1 MLKTYLAKA
10 TENVTTGVKWNH
22 HTVSCTVNGQRLVT
36 CNVNARKVFKKYWLW
51 EYAISSIF

>member
-1 MLKTYLAKA
+1 MLKKYLAKA

-36 CNVNARKVFKKYWLW
+36 CKRSEGVQKILVVGICYF
-51 EYAISSIF
+51 

>member
-22 HTVSCTVNGQRLVT
+22 HTVSMYSEWSTSG
-36 CNVNARKVFKKYWLW
+36 NV
-51 EYAISSIF
+51 